1 MKTDDRKLINCGN
14 DFYPHLFDTL
24 CKELDEGGGVEVYI
38 DCIGHSM
45 NNRLQEV
52 YREKLIEKYGN
63 RLLYTHSDGAHS
75 YSYSYKLAD
84 KE

>member
-1 MKTDDRKLINCGN
+1 MKTDNTKLVNCGN
-14 DFYPHLFDTL
+14 DFYPQFFDTL
-24 CKELDEGGGVEVYI
+24 CKELEAGESVAVYI

-52 YREKLIEKYGN
+52 YKEKLIEKYN
-63 RLLYTHSDGAHS
+63 DRLLYTLSDGAHS

-84 KE
+84 KK